1 MISQGIRAVALSYT
15 AGSFAVMRVL
25 TALDRAE
32 IEDLLRRDEFFWLD
46 LHAPTPE
53 DLGALGEVFGFH
65 PLTIED
71 VLKFGQRPKLE
82 NYGSYAFVVFYGARL
97 EDDRIGLL
105 ELHMFVSGSYVVTV
119 RQRPC
124 KELDELRRTLEQ
136 RTEHGEQ
143 FVLYKIFDELTDT
156 FFPVLSAVD
165 EQIDTIESQ
174 IVLQP
179 TDEQLQRIFRLKRD
193 VVALRRV
200 VVPQRD
206 LFARAMDD
214 LTQLP
219 GLEPSS
225 HDYFR
230 DVYDHLI
237 RISEQIDSHR
247 DLLSGA
253 MDVYLSTV
261 SNRLNDA
268 TKQLATIATI
278 FLPLTFVTG
287 FFGQNFA
294 WMVAHVDSLG
304 AFLGFGIGSLVAS
317 AVLLLVW
324 FRRAGYL

>member
-1 MISQGIRAVALSYT
+1 MY
-15 AGSFAVMRVL
+15 
-25 TALDRAE
+25 
-32 IEDLLRRDEFFWLD
+32 
-46 LHAPTPE
+46 
-53 DLGALGEVFGFH
+53 
-65 PLTIED
+65 
-71 VLKFGQRPKLE
+71 
-82 NYGSYAFVVFYGARL
+82 
-97 EDDRIGLL
+97 
-105 ELHMFVSGSYVVTV
+105 VSGSYVVTT
-119 RQRPC
+119 RQKPC
-124 KELDELRRTLEQ
+124 MELDELRRTLEQ

-165 EQIDTIESQ
+165 EEIDTIESE

-193 VVALRRV
+193 VVSVRRV

-287 FFGQNFA
+287 FFGQNFG
-294 WMVAHVDSLG
+294 WMVGHIDSFA
-304 AFLGFGIGSLVAS
+304 AFLAFGLGSLVVS
-317 AVLLLVW
+317 AIALLAW